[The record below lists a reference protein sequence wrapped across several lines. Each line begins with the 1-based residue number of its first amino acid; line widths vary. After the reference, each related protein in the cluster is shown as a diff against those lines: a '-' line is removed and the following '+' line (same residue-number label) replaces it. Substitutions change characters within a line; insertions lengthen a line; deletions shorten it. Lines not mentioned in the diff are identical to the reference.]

1 MRPATAL
8 LLALA
13 LVAPACKSEDKPSGS
28 ASGKGGAKAPA
39 RPQRPLGELFTGKSP
54 ALPGPLGKIK
64 LGMSKAQLAQ
74 IAPEFGPYD
83 DVESEEFAGVSF
95 SASVDSKTGTVE
107 SVSVH
112 LPRGEGQKAIAAA
125 WGEPLAAQHRRAPAA
140 FWFTPEQGLRAR
152 LDDKTLADA
161 SILWFERYLPAKV
174 LLGEGRDAF
183 SFERAPLLGMTPDAV
198 KQAYPGQVSESGQ
211 LLFIELPSTEVN
223 DRTQI
228 QASVDGGK
236 VVGFQLWIG
245 HGGDAKLRD
254 EIFALFKAKWGEPK
268 EVKEAIGTPSL
279 QFREAPAVKVKDLA
293 DQETWFLEVTP

>member
-1 MRPATAL
+1 M
-8 LLALA
+8 
-13 LVAPACKSEDKPSGS
+13 
-28 ASGKGGAKAPA
+28 
-39 RPQRPLGELFTGKSP
+39 
-54 ALPGPLGKIK
+54 
-64 LGMSKAQLAQ
+64 
-74 IAPEFGPYD
+74 
-83 DVESEEFAGVSF
+83 
-95 SASVDSKTGTVE
+95 
-107 SVSVH
+107 
-112 LPRGEGQKAIAAA
+112 
-125 WGEPLAAQHRRAPAA
+125 
-140 FWFTPEQGLRAR
+140 RAR

-183 SFERAPLLGMTPDAV
+183 SFEKAPLLGMTPDAV

-211 LLFIELPSTEVN
+211 LLFIELPPTEVN